1 MAANDKALATTTP
14 TSTALATTA
23 PSSVPDY
30 IETSREGLETFSKDD
45 VLIPRLTLAQAL
57 SPQVTDGDPK
67 RIPDLKPG
75 MLFNSMTGENYGK
88 SVRVQILRKDA
99 LRAMEFFSQDDGGGV
114 KDPNVSMNDPRTRF
128 GPNGEKPAATTFRD
142 YIARI
147 LPPEGVDREPELVA
161 LSFKSSGLAAAKA
174 LNGFIA
180 LRRTSPIYAG
190 AYQITS
196 DTQLKPKPHF
206 VYIISNSGWVTKDQY
221 EDGKALYA
229 SVKDLDTSKVDRD
242 MSADD
247 DMDFA
252 HGANVGER
260 VPGSD
265 DI

>member
-1 MAANDKALATTTP
+1 MAANDKALETTTP
-14 TSTALATTA
+14 SSTAVATVPDSLAN
-23 PSSVPDY
+23 VPDY
-30 IETSREGLETFSKDD
+30 IESSREGLESFSKDD

-67 RIPDLKPG
+67 RIADLRPG
-75 MLFNSMTGENYGK
+75 MLFNSMTGQNYGK
-88 SVRVQILRKDA
+88 SVKVQILRKDA

-114 KDPNVSMNDPRTRF
+114 KDPNVPMNDPRTRF
-128 GPNGEKPAATTFRD
+128 GPEGEKPTATTFRD

-147 LPPEGVDREPELVA
+147 LPSGELIA

-190 AYQITS
+190 VYQITT

-206 VYIISNSGWVTKDQY
+206 VYIISNAGWVTKEQY
-221 EDGKALYA
+221 EEGKILYA
-229 SVKDLDTSKVDRD
+229 SVKDLDTATKVDRD
-242 MSADD
+242 VYDD
-247 DMDFA
+247 DDEFA